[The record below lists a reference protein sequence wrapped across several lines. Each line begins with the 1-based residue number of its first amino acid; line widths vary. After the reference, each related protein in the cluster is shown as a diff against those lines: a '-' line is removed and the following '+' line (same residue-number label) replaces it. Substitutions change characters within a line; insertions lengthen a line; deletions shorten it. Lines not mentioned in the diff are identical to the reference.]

1 MPLWYCFPS
10 ALFAEVWSYDFPGPN
25 SVSQLGSCLVLRS
38 LLGVAIP
45 VSTVDFV
52 AVALPVLRALL
63 GYPLAV
69 ALLEIAIA
77 PVLSLPVR

>member
-10 ALFAEVWSYDFPGPN
+10 ALFAEIWSYDFPGPN
-25 SVSQLGSCLVLRS
+25 SVSQLGSRLVLRR

-63 GYPLAV
+63 GYFISV
-69 ALLEIAIA
+69 ALLEIAIT
-77 PVLSLPVR
+77 PILPLPVR